1 MPVNF
6 QFSFQY
12 YPFQSRQLEID
23 VKYISMNFRVKQL
36 FFFSDIVT
44 SIRNNWPL
52 RKLMGRTLVIEI
64 LIIKVIPR
72 PGYNTSWNF
81 RRNFYSGGSIEFLRN
96 FLETCTRPAG
106 WYNNLNFKQLLTI
119 DENVARRKLNFPS
132 RFHFVLS
139 KNFSQQSASPRLA
152 AQLLCG
158 SFINR
163 ASASIS
169 SKTGFPSLVT
179 ARRGCTSKRKR
190 KKERERKRKAR
201 AHLFIAVHVLER
213 WCALDIVDHG
223 RKQSPREKF
232 LRNGV
237 KSR

>member
-1 MPVNF
+1 MLIISF

-81 RRNFYSGGSIEFLRN
+81 RRNFYSAGSIEFLRN
-96 FLETCTRPAG
+96 FLETCTGLLAG
-106 WYNNLNFKQLLTI
+106 IITLTLN
-119 DENVARRKLNFPS
+119 S
-132 RFHFVLS
+132 Y
-139 KNFSQQSASPRLA
+139 
-152 AQLLCG
+152 
-158 SFINR
+158 
-163 ASASIS
+163 
-169 SKTGFPSLVT
+169 
-179 ARRGCTSKRKR
+179 
-190 KKERERKRKAR
+190 
-201 AHLFIAVHVLER
+201 
-213 WCALDIVDHG
+213 
-223 RKQSPREKF
+223 
-232 LRNGV
+232 
-237 KSR
+237 